1 MSKTGKGI
9 RISGAALLFGVP
21 FAAHA
26 VKLEVDPASPFVLH
40 ALAAMLLYLHIGGG
54 LVGLIAGLFASV
66 SKKGGRVHR
75 LSGKVFLPAMF
86 ITYLIGAGVAPFL
99 PLGQRPNFVAGILA
113 LYLLLSGVAAARRR
127 PFHAGLSET
136 VGLLIAL
143 TVVAMGITFIIM
155 GARSETGTVDGSP
168 PEAFVLFVF
177 FGSLAAIGE
186 IRILI
191 ARTLSNTSRVL
202 RHLWRMC
209 ASFFFASGSLFLG
222 QPQIF
227 PDAFN
232 DSPWPFA
239 LAFFPLVVAVWGI
252 AAVLLLSRKRS
263 SKEIPSAT

>member
-1 MSKTGKGI
+1 MLFAI
-9 RISGAALLFGVP
+9 PLGAN
-21 FAAHA
+21 A
-26 VKLEVDPASPFVLH
+26 VKLEVDPASPFVLY
-40 ALAAMLLYLHIGGG
+40 ALAAVLLYLHIGGG
-54 LVGLIAGLFASV
+54 FVGLIAGFFASI
-66 SKKGGRVHR
+66 SKKGGRMHR

-127 PFHAGLSET
+127 SFRAGLPET
-136 VGLLIAL
+136 AGLLIAL
-143 TVVAMGITFIIM
+143 TVVAMGITFMVM

-186 IRILI
+186 IRILV
-191 ARTLSNTSRVL
+191 ARTLTNTSRIL

-222 QPQIF
+222 QPQVF

-232 DSPWPFA
+232 ESPWPFV
-239 LAFFPLVVAVWGI
+239 LAFFPLVVALWGI
-252 AAVLLLSRKRS
+252 AAVLVVDKRRKASSDAQDLVNSRYR
-263 SKEIPSAT
+263 T